1 MKGKIS
7 VWSALDV
14 IDDIILTNRI
24 KEYYAL
30 KEKLSITPVA
40 EIRDVN

>member
-1 MKGKIS
+1 MKSKIS

-30 KEKLSITPVA
+30 KQKL
-40 EIRDVN
+40 